1 MAVGLTGVSG
11 QHALQLVAMERNQGH
26 GHVLIQPLATGE
38 RIVKEMQWRQGNVKI
53 QNAQVLY
60 IVFVINTCNI
70 KLNNII

>member
-11 QHALQLVAMERNQGH
+11 QHVLQLAATERKQGQ

-53 QNAQVLY
+53 QNVQ
-60 IVFVINTCNI
+60 VFV
-70 KLNNII
+70 